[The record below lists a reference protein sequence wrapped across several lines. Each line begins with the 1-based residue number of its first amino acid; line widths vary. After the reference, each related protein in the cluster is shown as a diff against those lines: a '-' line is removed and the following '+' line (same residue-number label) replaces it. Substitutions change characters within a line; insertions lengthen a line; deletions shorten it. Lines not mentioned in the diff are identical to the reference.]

1 MSILKDE
8 LGELI
13 AYMKDHLEIEY
24 KKSKAVKKYAKQL
37 LKAIS
42 DLKKLMKEEKNR
54 IRGSAVA
61 SSDQLVDR
69 KNMKTVVKIVK
80 LFVQVTN
87 NG

>member
-1 MSILKDE
+1 VSILKDE